1 MYMLST
7 LINMYIQC
15 TFNNNVSHNVQF
27 DFFIV
32 HGNVDPMYIKCSS
45 QVDLMYINSDVH
57 EMYMGM

>member
-1 MYMLST
+1 
-7 LINMYIQC
+7 MYIQC

-57 EMYMGM
+57 EMYMRM